1 MNEVI
6 GRRLERA
13 KNGDESFLPLPDL
26 MLIDGGKGQ
35 THIAW
40 QQVMDHGMTFPVLG
54 MVKDD
59 HHRTRALVTPEG
71 REIGITATPQLFA
84 FVGRIQEE
92 THRFAIEFHR
102 SSRSKT
108 MRKSQLDGI
117 EGLGPE
123 RRKKLLDRFGSI
135 KAVKAADIDDIAA
148 VVPRNVAENIKA
160 KLGEEREKDESD
172 KRQPQGTQA

>member
-1 MNEVI
+1 
-6 GRRLERA
+6 
-13 KNGDESFLPLPDL
+13 
-26 MLIDGGKGQ
+26 
-35 THIAW
+35 
-40 QQVMDHGMTFPVLG
+40 
-54 MVKDD
+54 
-59 HHRTRALVTPEG
+59 
-71 REIGITATPQLFA
+71 
-84 FVGRIQEE
+84 
-92 THRFAIEFHR
+92 
-102 SSRSKT
+102 

-148 VVPRNVAENIKA
+148 VVPRNVAENIKV